1 MSRLGVA
8 IMAGGEGTRLRPV
21 TGKMP
26 KALAPF
32 FRSGTLLSHQLE
44 RSAGLDATRT
54 VVLASARRGADIIAA
69 HVPDC
74 EVLVEPSPLGTA
86 GGLIHL
92 PSDVDRWVV
101 VNVDHVSDVNREAL
115 VAGASGPCTAVT
127 TTVEATIDEGVV
139 SLEPGPH
146 GPLITRWSERPT
158 VRVEVTTGLYVF
170 THAALQEHLDGTP
183 CDMPELVRRLMP
195 DGVRA
200 WHHRGHWFDAG
211 TPERLLRA
219 EAWWAGFVGS

>member
-8 IMAGGEGTRLRPV
+8 IMAGGEGSRLRSV
-21 TGKMP
+21 TGTLP

-32 FRSGTLLSHQLE
+32 RSGTLLQHQLQ
-44 RSAGLDATRT
+44 RCAGLQADRT
-54 VVLASARRGADIIAA
+54 LVLASARRGADLIADHA
-69 HVPDC
+69 PAC

-86 GGLIHL
+86 GGLVHL
-92 PSDVDRWVV
+92 PDDVDRWLV
-101 VNVDHVSDVNREAL
+101 VNVDHVSDVDREAL

-146 GPLITRWSERPT
+146 GPRITSWRERPT

-170 THAALQEHLDGTP
+170 THKALQQHLDGTP
-183 CDMPELVRRLMP
+183 CDMPALVRRLMP

-200 WHHRGHWFDAG
+200 WHHRGQWFDAG
-211 TPERLLRA
+211 TPERLRRA
-219 EAWWAGFVGS
+219 EAWWAGVTKA

>member
-8 IMAGGEGTRLRPV
+8 IMAGGEGSRLRSV
-21 TGKMP
+21 TGTLP

-32 FRSGTLLSHQLE
+32 RSGTLLQHQLQ
-44 RSAGLDATRT
+44 RCAGLQADRT
-54 VVLASARRGADIIAA
+54 LVLASARRGADLIADHA
-69 HVPDC
+69 PSC

-86 GGLIHL
+86 GGLVHL
-92 PSDVDRWVV
+92 PDDVDRQGGQRRPC
-101 VNVDHVSDVNREAL
+101 VDVDREAL

-146 GPLITRWSERPT
+146 GPRITSWRERPT

-170 THAALQEHLDGTP
+170 THKALQQHLDGTP
-183 CDMPELVRRLMP
+183 CDMPALVRRLMP

-200 WHHRGHWFDAG
+200 WHHRGQWFDAG
-211 TPERLLRA
+211 TPERLRRA
-219 EAWWAGFVGS
+219 EPVGRRHQG

>member
-1 MSRLGVA
+1 MSGRLGVA
-8 IMAGGEGTRLRPV
+8 VMAGGAGTRLRPV
-21 TGKMP
+21 TGPLP

-32 FRSGTLLSHQLE
+32 DGSTLLAHQLE
-44 RSAGLDATRT
+44 RCARLDADRT
-54 VVLASARRGADIIAA
+54 VVLASARRGAATIAA
-69 HVPDC
+69 QVPAC
-74 EVLVEPSPLGTA
+74 EVIVEPSPLGTA
-86 GGLIHL
+86 GGLVHL
-92 PSDVDRWVV
+92 PDDIERWLV
-101 VNVDHVSDVNREAL
+101 VNVDHISDVDREAL

-146 GPLITRWSERPT
+146 GPRLTSWRERPT
-158 VRVEVTTGLYVF
+158 VRVDVTTGLYVF
-170 THAALQEHLDGTP
+170 DRTALAAQLDGTP

-200 WHHRGHWFDAG
+200 WHHRGQWFDAG

-219 EAWWAGFVGS
+219 AAWWASLRG

>member
-8 IMAGGEGTRLRPV
+8 VMAGGAGARLRTV
-21 TGKMP
+21 TGAMP

-32 FRSGTLLSHQLE
+32 RGETLLRHQLA
-44 RSAGLDATRT
+44 RCAGLDAART
-54 VVLASARRGADIIAA
+54 VVLASARRGADLIAA
-69 HVPDC
+69 HVPGC

-86 GGLIHL
+86 GGLVHL
-92 PSDVDRWVV
+92 PADIDRWLV
-101 VNVDHVSDVNREAL
+101 VNVDHVSDVDREAL

-127 TTVEATIDEGVV
+127 TTIDATIDEGVV
-139 SLEPGPH
+139 TLEPGPN
-146 GPLITRWSERPT
+146 GPRITSWRERPT

-170 THAALQEHLDGTP
+170 EHAALLDHLDGTP

-200 WHHRGHWFDAG
+200 WHHRGQWFDAG
-211 TPERLLRA
+211 TPDRLLRA
-219 EAWWAGFVGS
+219 EAWWAGFSTN